1 MRVVFL
7 EAKMSIYM
15 FWPILLA
22 VFADVF
28 YQISAKSTP
37 QTLNPFASLTLT
49 YLVAAAVSLAVFFI
63 TGGHNLPGEMKN
75 INWTTIVLG
84 LAVVGLEAGSIYMYK
99 LGWNINTGYIVK
111 SIILSIALIG
121 VGYFVYNES
130 FSMTKAAGIAA
141 CLLGLFLLNR

>member
-1 MRVVFL
+1 
-7 EAKMSIYM
+7 
-15 FWPILLA
+15 
-22 VFADVF
+22 
-28 YQISAKSTP
+28 
-37 QTLNPFASLTLT
+37 
-49 YLVAAAVSLAVFFI
+49 
-63 TGGHNLPGEMKN
+63 MKN

>member
-1 MRVVFL
+1 
-7 EAKMSIYM
+7 MSIYM

-49 YLVAAAVSLAVFFI
+49 YLVAAAVSLAVFYI
-63 TGGHNLPGEMKN
+63 RGGHNLPGEMKN

-130 FSMTKAAGIAA
+130 FSITKAAGIAA